1 MIHFKPNKRHVA
13 GFLFIILL
21 IPGVVAASDTTYQF
35 TNVAVPTSD
44 DQDYYTENL
53 WEVTDEGVYNDK
65 GEKVESAPA
74 SPSADATL
82 STSGSS
88 VSKSTNTND
97 LYQASVSKGVDLKKA
112 AGQEDLTQKKQNLQ
126 EQQNRFQQL
135 ADQIANTEEKLGPIR
150 EQELQL
156 KEQIDLINSQIRITE
171 QKITNVEVM
180 IAQKQI
186 QIKKALIELQQA
198 EAELEVQKKV
208 VLDYVNL
215 LYQEEAK
222 FFDLY
227 DGGSS
232 DLKLLL
238 SDQTVAENL
247 VGKDY
252 LSVMEETGRKVFD
265 DLNKTRQN
273 LAERQVKILKE
284 QQDLQYLNQQLN
296 DEKRTYEDS
305 LVGKNRLLEETQGQE
320 DKYNQ
325 LLEASRK
332 QQEEAAMAVQSLQS
346 NIANIEAALRTLD
359 GKSPSGSITVTPEML
374 AMLAD
379 GPAPYGKPL
388 AWPVPPNKITAEF
401 HDPSYPAKWGYHN
414 AIDIRQPQY
423 TQIHAPA
430 NAYVAK
436 VADNG
441 MGYSYIILAHK
452 NGLSTVY
459 GHVSQIMVKA
469 GQTVKKGDVIGLT
482 GGTPGTKG
490 AGLQT
495 TGAHLHFETHLN
507 GTPVD
512 PLNFLPVS
520 ELSAEYVPAKHLADL
535 KTEAAAQQSATH
547 EQ

>member
-1 MIHFKPNKRHVA
+1 MLA
-13 GFLFIILL
+13 GLL
-21 IPGVVAASDTTYQF
+21 IMVLCVPSLVAASDQSYQF
-35 TNVAVPTSD
+35 TNVNVPESG
-44 DQDYYTENL
+44 DQDYFTEDL
-53 WEVTDEGVYNDK
+53 WEITDEGVYNDE
-65 GEKVESAPA
+65 GEKVESNTNSQSTSTA
-74 SPSADATL
+74 SPKPA
-82 STSGSS
+82 
-88 VSKSTNTND
+88 NTND
-97 LYQASVSKGVDLKKA
+97 LYQASVGKSVDLKKS
-112 AGQEDLTQKKQNLQ
+112 AGQDNLSQSKKDLE
-126 EQQNRFQQL
+126 EQQQRFQEL
-135 ADQIANTEEKLGPIR
+135 SKQIADTEEKLGPIR

-156 KEQIDLINSQIRITE
+156 QEQVDLINGQIRVTQ

-186 QIKKALIELQQA
+186 EIKNALIELQQA
-198 EAELEVQKKV
+198 EVELEVQKKV

-215 LYQEEAK
+215 LYQEEAE

-247 VGKDY
+247 VGKEY
-252 LSVMEETGRKVFD
+252 LSIMEETGRKVFN
-265 DLNKTRQN
+265 DLNTTRQN
-273 LAERQVKILKE
+273 LAERQVRILKE

-296 DEKRTYEDS
+296 DEKKTYEES

-320 DKYNQ
+320 EKYNQ

-332 QQEEAAMAVQSLQS
+332 QQEEAAIAVQSLQG
-346 NIANIEAALRTLD
+346 NIAAIEAALRALD
-359 GKSPSGSITVTPEML
+359 GKSPSGSINVTPEML

-388 AWPVPPNKITAEF
+388 AWPIPPNKITAEF

-414 AIDIRQPQY
+414 AIDIRTPQY

-520 ELSAEYVPAKHLADL
+520 ELPAEYVPAKHLADL
-535 KTEAAAQQSATH
+535 KTEAAAQQENH
-547 EQ
+547 DE